1 MSKLFFGGDIMA
13 TGVISKNDLELSLK
27 EAAFAI
33 LKELAAHQV
42 KGADLMMKALQ
53 AGEEMAEDIN
63 QWTTILKELLLLLQP
78 LLEKAREWL
87 NDAYQHL
94 KAIYEWAVQMYHKLF
109 D

>member
-1 MSKLFFGGDIMA
+1 MA
-13 TGVISKNDLELSLK
+13 TGVVTKLDLEQSLK

-42 KGADLMMKALQ
+42 RGADLMMKAFQ
-53 AGEEMAEDIN
+53 AGEEMSQDISN
-63 QWTTILKELLLLLQP
+63 WTAILKELLMLLQP

-87 NDAYQHL
+87 NDTLQHL
-94 KAIYEWAVQMYHKLF
+94 KAIYDWAVQMYHKLF